1 MASESG
7 AEIIREIEKLRDELY
22 EQIKATSKD
31 QESNRQECKKRTL
44 ILSRKLDA
52 AIVKLM
58 KEEGF

>member
-1 MASESG
+1 MVSESG

-22 EQIKATSKD
+22 EQIKAASKD
-31 QESNRQECKKRTL
+31 QECKKRTL